1 MKRKAETMK
10 NKPAQRSSVQFPL
23 RYRVFELTAAGT
35 AVGKSLTAI
44 FLAALLRMAGYS
56 VCLVRIESRAANRQ
70 GADLMVDAEDFS
82 QSARLPGASA
92 AVLRPLFLA
101 LQQAAGSENSIVI
114 IDWGGGLTSYRN
126 EAFTATR
133 FDERL
138 AAWGMRGLS
147 IVPTTSAVDRME
159 QAAEVLAKT
168 ALVVPGMDRL
178 LILNRRLADFS
189 FVTGSADRRAYEKLR
204 AASEGIPTIEIPA
217 VAGESLKTCE
227 DAGLAMRDV
236 IAADVA
242 QLARQLGEIEPIA
255 AAIQSHIAAW
265 WAASER
271 QLMNII
277 RAPDEK

>member
-1 MKRKAETMK
+1 MK
-10 NKPAQRSSVQFPL
+10 NKPAQRPSVRFRL
-23 RYRVFELTAAGT
+23 NYGVFETIAAGT
-35 AVGKSLTAI
+35 AVGKSLTAA
-44 FLAALLRMAGYS
+44 FLTALLRMEGYS
-56 VCLVRIESRAANRQ
+56 VQLVRIESRAANRQ
-70 GADLMVDAEDFS
+70 GADLVIDAENFS

-92 AVLRPLFLA
+92 AVLRPLFLV
-101 LQQAAGSENSIVI
+101 LQQAAGAEDSIVI

-126 EAFTATR
+126 EAFAATR

-138 AAWGMRGLS
+138 AVWGMRGLT

-159 QAAEVLAKT
+159 QAAEVLTKN
-168 ALVVPGMDRL
+168 ALIVPGMDRL
-178 LILNRRLADFS
+178 LLLNRRLGDFS
-189 FVTGSADRRAYEKLR
+189 FVTGSADRRAYEILR

-255 AAIQSHIAAW
+255 AAIQSHVAAW

-271 QLMNII
+271 QLMNVI